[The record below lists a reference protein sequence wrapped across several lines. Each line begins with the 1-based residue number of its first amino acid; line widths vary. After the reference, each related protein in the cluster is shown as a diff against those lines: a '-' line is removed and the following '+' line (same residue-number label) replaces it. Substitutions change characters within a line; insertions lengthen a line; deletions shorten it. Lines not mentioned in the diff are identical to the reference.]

1 MELRD
6 WAKRT
11 LKYLERMGEYVKSF
25 KNGLQSGQAKDWH
38 PKLLISK
45 GGSLSL
51 VHSQDFKVGE

>member
-25 KNGLQSGQAKDWH
+25 KNGLQSGQAKD
-38 PKLLISK
+38 
-45 GGSLSL
+45 
-51 VHSQDFKVGE
+51 